1 MATSVALP
9 QPFQPV
15 PTSLITAIGM
25 GMSCVP
31 LASPI
36 IEFVFFHKAIRVE
49 MDRLHQDALAV
60 ENGTEKDIQ
69 AFIDRYIFL
78 RTVYKHYCSAE
89 DEVSFLSNLI
99 CRYQK
104 FLCNCLSHVVT

>member
-1 MATSVALP
+1 MAASVALP

-15 PTSLITAIGM
+15 ATSLITAFGM

-49 MDRLHQDALAV
+49 MDRLNRDALAV

-69 AFIDRYIFL
+69 AFIDRYVFL

-89 DEVSFLSNLI
+89 DEVCYFSAPS
-99 CRYQK
+99 
-104 FLCNCLSHVVT
+104 VT